1 MEYNEDEINS
11 LPYKLALQHDKRT
24 YCQYY
29 ISLLRTKHSFLFSFY
44 YSKDYNSKI
53 IKIDLFF
60 IGFSIYYTVNALFYT
75 DGTMHNIY
83 ESKGSFGIEDQLSKI
98 VYSTLIS
105 MFLNTI
111 LKLLALSNS
120 GILKFKKSKNKKD
133 VNERGEDLKNK
144 LSIKFVL
151 YFIIS
156 FIFLLFFWYYISMFG
171 AIYRNTQF
179 HLLKDTLVSFGLSL
193 LYPFAIYLIPG
204 LFIIPALADPKKKK
218 EYLYKFSKI
227 LQIF

>member
-1 MEYNEDEINS
+1 MIN
-11 LPYKLALQHDKRT
+11 A
-24 YCQYY
+24 
-29 ISLLRTKHSFLFSFY
+29 I
-44 YSKDYNSKI
+44 
-53 IKIDLFF
+53 FF
-60 IGFSIYYTVNALFYT
+60 IGFSIYYTVNALFYS
-75 DGTMHNIY
+75 DDTMHNIY
-83 ESKGSFGIEDQLSKI
+83 ESNGSFGIEDQLPKI

-120 GILKFKKSKNKKD
+120 SILNFKQNKDKKD
-133 VNERGEDLKNK
+133 VNERGENLKKK
-144 LSIKFVL
+144 LSIKFLL

-156 FIFLLFFWYYISMFG
+156 FICLLFFWYYISMFG

-193 LYPFAIYLIPG
+193 LYPFGIYLLPGFFRIPS
-204 LFIIPALADPKKKK
+204 LAEPKKKK
-218 EYLYKFSKI
+218 ECLYKFSKI

>member
-1 MEYNEDEINS
+1 M
-11 LPYKLALQHDKRT
+11 
-24 YCQYY
+24 
-29 ISLLRTKHSFLFSFY
+29 
-44 YSKDYNSKI
+44 
-53 IKIDLFF
+53 
-60 IGFSIYYTVNALFYT
+60 NALFYT

-83 ESKGSFGIEDQLSKI
+83 ESKGSFDIEYQLPKI
-98 VYSTLIS
+98 VYSSLIS
-105 MFLNTI
+105 MLLNTL

-120 GILKFKKSKNKKD
+120 GIIEFKQDKNKKD
-133 VNERGEDLKNK
+133 VNERGENLKKK

-193 LYPFAIYLIPG
+193 LYPFGIYLLPG
-204 LFIIPALADPKKKK
+204 IFRIPALADTKKKK
-218 EYLYKFSKI
+218 GCLPKFSKI